1 MIEDIAFD
9 WMPSI
14 IENFVILY
22 FMSYYLGFKDHVALR
37 YRRAM
42 LVIFTCLLC
51 FLSNLSSYITT
62 YEVVFTLL
70 AIVVCICYGLF
81 FLKGSFLSTVFTSLI
96 PFVFIR

>member
-37 YRRAM
+37 NRKSSIW
-42 LVIFTCLLC
+42 IFTVLLC
-51 FLSNLSSYITT
+51 LSSYMSTEFPTVEILFI
-62 YEVVFTLL
+62 VA
-70 AIVVCICYGLF
+70 AILVCICFGFL
-81 FLKGSFLSTVFTSLI
+81 FLKGSLI
-96 PFVFIR
+96 NTILLH